1 MSAVLLALGSPVGS
15 MRAIAG
21 RADAVRHFL
30 FIVLTLVAG
39 FAATPRAQADVL
51 DAVPV
56 DQRAQLAVAACAYA
70 AAEAPS
76 LDPDSNTFNPG
87 SAANYLNTAED
98 GLYSVSIQRGNFE
111 IYYTLIR
118 FADEK
123 EAEAGMATWKS
134 SGEVAIPVD
143 WGGAFPVFR
152 RGQGILGV
160 SMMGAGSVARGQ
172 SGRWHFEVSV
182 APKGL
187 GPGVAVSD
195 AEIAAVAE
203 AMKLLAFNAAKYRI
217 FPRDLIVEYQSGGE
231 MKRLMPGDPLQV
243 PLRSDGDAE
252 ARFRLQVLDG
262 GKPVEKVRYTLEITG
277 ALATVASYLDGGSK
291 VKRTLVET
299 SSEDGSPVEI
309 AFVFPPTTS
318 AEVSKLLDGDDLSI
332 SMSVK
337 AQTAPTV
344 LP

>member
-1 MSAVLLALGSPVGS
+1 MSAVRCALGSPV
-15 MRAIAG
+15 RTRRLLAV
-21 RADAVRHFL
+21 RADAVRYIWF
-30 FIVLTLVAG
+30 VLASLVFGALVQP
-39 FAATPRAQADVL
+39 ASADVL

-56 DQRAQLAVAACAYA
+56 DQRAQLAVAACAYPP
-70 AAEAPS
+70 AEAPS
-76 LDPDSNTFNPG
+76 IDPDSNTFNPG

-98 GLYSVSIQRGNFE
+98 GLYSVSIQRGDFE

-123 EAEAGMATWKS
+123 EAEAGMAAWKS

-143 WGGAFPVFR
+143 WGGSFPVFR

-203 AMKLLAFNAAKYRI
+203 AMKLLAFNATKYRI
-217 FPRDLIVEYQSGGE
+217 FPRDLIVEYQAGGE
-231 MKRLMPGDPLQV
+231 MKRLLPGDPLQV
-243 PLRSDGDAE
+243 PLSADAEAE

-277 ALATVASYLDGGSK
+277 ALAGVASYLDGGSK

-299 SSEDGSPVEI
+299 TSEDGAPVEI
-309 AFVFPPTTS
+309 AFVFPPATS
-318 AEVSKLLDGDDLSI
+318 AEMSRLLDRDDLSI

-337 AQTAPTV
+337 AETAPTV